1 MSYSEFEP
9 ISSNRTQA
17 RKNAYVRVMVGFDIC
32 FSLAE
37 KVANKAKPKGKRNY
51 FQNLFENGSNK
62 RTLDSVPTLAKK
74 KKKKRIHP
82 SHPFFSCI
90 ICNLLHGWS
99 RGQKKEQ
106 KNSVPTLKTMQLQ
119 VTRVH

>member
-1 MSYSEFEP
+1 MSYPEFEP

-17 RKNAYVRVMVGFDIC
+17 RKNAYGRVMVGFDIC

-37 KVANKAKPKGKRNY
+37 KVANKAKPKGERNY

-62 RTLDSVPTLAKK
+62 RTLESVPALPKK
-74 KKKKRIHP
+74 KIRIHP
-82 SHPFFSCI
+82 SHPFFSSI

-106 KNSVPTLKTMQLQ
+106 KNSVPTLKTMQLK